1 MLKIKNLTKYYKN
14 KLAVDNMSLEI
25 KKGEI
30 FGFIGPNGAGKTTT
44 VKCILNF
51 IEKTKGSIFI
61 EDVLMDT
68 KNEYLKSIIG
78 YVPSEVNLYEELT
91 VLEMINLS
99 NTFYDKDCMPKAKKL
114 MKILEVDAH
123 KKIEQLSFGNLKKVS
138 IVLAFMH
145 DPKLV
150 ILDEPTSGLDPLIK
164 EKFFDILESEKKNG
178 TTIFFSTHV
187 LSEVN
192 RICDRVGIIKEG
204 KLIKID
210 DIKNLTKSDFNIITI
225 VSSEYKKLL
234 LPMKDIIIKEES
246 SNKIKFIYK
255 GNINDL
261 LKIITKIKIDD
272 ILIEEP
278 TIEEIFM
285 HYYK

>member
-1 MLKIKNLTKYYKN
+1 MLKIESLTKYYGN
-14 KLAVDNMSLEI
+14 KLAVDNMSLEL

-51 IEKTKGSIFI
+51 IEKTKGSIYI
-61 EDVLMDT
+61 NDELMDINNEQL
-68 KNEYLKSIIG
+68 KNSIG

-91 VLEMINLS
+91 VLEMIKLS
-99 NTFYDKDCMPKAKKL
+99 NTFYKKNCMPKAKKL
-114 MKILEVDAH
+114 MKLLEIEEN
-123 KKIEQLSFGNLKKVS
+123 KRIEQLSFGNLKKVS

-145 DPKLV
+145 DPELV

-164 EKFFDILESEKKNG
+164 EKFFTILEQEKEKG

-192 RICDRVGIIKEG
+192 KVCDRVGIIKEG

-210 DIKNLTKSDFNIITI
+210 DVKNLIKSD
-225 VSSEYKKLL
+225 
-234 LPMKDIIIKEES
+234 
-246 SNKIKFIYK
+246 
-255 GNINDL
+255 
-261 LKIITKIKIDD
+261 
-272 ILIEEP
+272 
-278 TIEEIFM
+278 
-285 HYYK
+285 